1 MNKHRPPDS
10 RKNAVRDFQKPGR
23 GRGPRHRAPA
33 IIYALA
39 NFAAC
44 IFLAHRF
51 NAAVRCALSLFQ
63 LQCVTPLVAAS
74 ALSKFT
80 LANPTGAPRYALRSS
95 AIVFIVDY
103 PLWLWLWGQDFPAP
117 PAMLLCRQRR
127 QRFPKHRQPLFH
139 LQAHRLFGYA
149 LFNR

>member
-1 MNKHRPPDS
+1 MNKHRPPYS
-10 RKNAVRDFQKPGR
+10 QKFSFLRNQKAR
-23 GRGPRHRAPA
+23 GGAALATAPPA

-103 PLWLWLWGQDFPAP
+103 PLWL
-117 PAMLLCRQRR
+117 
-127 QRFPKHRQPLFH
+127 
-139 LQAHRLFGYA
+139 
-149 LFNR
+149 